1 MHTPLTASDLPPLV
15 DSYGRKINY
24 LRLSVTDR
32 CNLRCRYCMPEEG
45 VKCMDH
51 SEILSYEELLRLSTI
66 FVSLGVDKI
75 RLTGG
80 EPFVRPDCMNFL
92 EALRVLFSHLDI
104 RVTTNGVALGKYI
117 HRLCAMGISGINLSL
132 DSLDEDR
139 FRHITRRDQW
149 ENVMKSMHLLK
160 ISHIPLKINTVILED
175 TTDAE
180 LVDMAR
186 LIKDDGIALRFIE
199 LMPFSGKRH
208 EEKSPAPSLEQRIF
222 DLFPQIVEIKSEQIE
237 TARNFHIPN
246 HVGRIGII
254 EGDSKKFCA
263 TCNKVRVTSAG
274 LLKNC
279 LYDQGVLDLRKLLR
293 DNSSDF
299 DIAQAIQKAVSGKLA
314 NGHEV
319 VAQNDIQ
326 YEESMA
332 TIGG

>member
-1 MHTPLTASDLPPLV
+1 MHTPLVASDVSPLI
-15 DSYGRKINY
+15 DSYGRKITY

-51 SEILSYEELLRLSTI
+51 SEILSYEELLRLSNI
-66 FVSLGVDKI
+66 FITLGVEKI

-80 EPFVRPDCMNFL
+80 EPFVRPDCIFFL
-92 EALRVLFSHLDI
+92 EALRVIAPHLDI
-104 RVTTNGVALGKYI
+104 RVTTNGVALKQYL
-117 HRLCAMGISGINLSL
+117 HRLCAMDLSGINLSL
-132 DSLDEDR
+132 DTLDKDR
-139 FRHITRRDQW
+139 FRAITRRDQW
-149 ENVMKSMHLLK
+149 DKVMENLHFLK
-160 ISHIPLKINTVILED
+160 QSRIPLKVNTVVLED

-180 LVDMAR
+180 IVDMSR
-186 LIKDDGIALRFIE
+186 LIKDDSIALRFIE
-199 LMPFSGKRH
+199 LMPFSGKKH
-208 EEKSPAPSLEQRIF
+208 EEKSPAPSLEKRLLN
-222 DLFPQIVEIKSEQIE
+222 LFPDIVEIKSEQIE

-263 TCNKVRVTSAG
+263 TCNKVRITSAG

-279 LYDQGVLDLRKLLR
+279 LYDRGVLDLRELLR
-293 DNSSDF
+293 NDSSDLV
-299 DIAQAIQKAVSGKLA
+299 IAQAIQKAVSNKLA

-319 VAQNDIQ
+319 TAANDTQ
-326 YEESMA
+326 FEESMA

>member
-1 MHTPLTASDLPPLV
+1 MYTPLAASDVSPLI
-15 DSYGRKINY
+15 DNHGRRVTY

-45 VKCMDH
+45 IPCKDH

-66 FVSLGVDKI
+66 FISLGVDKI

-92 EALRVLFSHLDI
+92 EALRVLFPKLNIH
-104 RVTTNGVALGKYI
+104 VTTNGVALGKYL

-139 FRHITRRDQW
+139 FRTITRRNQW
-149 ENVMKSMHLLK
+149 QNVMKNLHLLK
-160 ISHIPLKINTVILED
+160 VSHIPLKINAVVLDD
-175 TTDAE
+175 TSDAE
-180 LVDMAR
+180 IINMAG
-186 LIKDDGIALRFIE
+186 LIKDDSIALRFIE
-199 LMPFSGKRH
+199 LMPFSGNKH
-208 EEKSPAPSLEQRIF
+208 KDKKPTTSLKERICN
-222 DLFPQIVEIKSEQIE
+222 LFPQIVEIKSEHAE

-246 HVGRIGII
+246 HIGRIGII

-263 TCNKVRVTSAG
+263 TCNKVRITSAG

-279 LYDQGVLDLRKLLR
+279 LYDQGVLDLRELLR
-293 DNSSDF
+293 DGSSDLT
-299 DIAQAIQKAVSGKLA
+299 IAQKIQDAVSQKLA

-319 VAQNDIQ
+319 TAENDAQ